1 VKNAKRD
8 VTPDVTP
15 FSVTYRDIPICLS
28 RFVTLRSKADVTLCH
43 ACHARVTPSVT
54 AADACHIAGV
64 KRRFYLLLLDAVTF
78 AHDCGNR
85 FNRSRSCLSW
95 EAARWRDPNDDLRE

>member
-8 VTPDVTP
+8 VTPEVTP

-28 RFVTLRSKADVTLCH
+28 RFVTLRSKADVTLCN
-43 ACHARVTPSVT
+43 ACHGDVTLGVT
-54 AADACHIAGV
+54 LAAACHTHGV
-64 KRRFYLLLLDAVTF
+64 KRRFITPLLDAVTF
-78 AHDCGNR
+78 AHDCGNS

-95 EAARWRDPNDDLRE
+95 EAARWRDPTDDLRE